1 MLWSVQVQAQNS
13 HAEDIIA
20 DYKEQLRIKKEH
32 LGSRLAVEQKKYQDA
47 LDVMENKKKL
57 VEKLKNDIKK
67 ALNPEADA
75 LYDEHGGKAKKKA
88 NNGAQGK
95 KK

>member
-1 MLWSVQVQAQNS
+1 
-13 HAEDIIA
+13 
-20 DYKEQLRIKKEH
+20 
-32 LGSRLAVEQKKYQDA
+32 
-47 LDVMENKKKL
+47 MENKKKL
-57 VEKLKNDIKK
+57 AEKLKNDIKK